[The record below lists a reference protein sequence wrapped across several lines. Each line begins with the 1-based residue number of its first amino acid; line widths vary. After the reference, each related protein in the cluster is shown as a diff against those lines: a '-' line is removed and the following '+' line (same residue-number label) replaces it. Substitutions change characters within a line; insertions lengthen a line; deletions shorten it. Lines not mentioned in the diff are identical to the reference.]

1 MSKKAV
7 SWLDLIKLKLNEEK
21 AKGNSPSIND
31 IMPAAKKEWAQI
43 KAGTHPNYVYGKA
56 KTFARKKKSG
66 ETKKTRKFNSSS
78 SKGSSNKSE
87 GTDYA
92 DIRSLLAEVK
102 ICGKCKKKVE
112 KILARKGMS
121 GGDSHV
127 PAADEAAPAA
137 VGGAAASAPAG
148 GADTVVGYD
157 GANANSA
164 PISGG
169 GKKRGGKSK
178 KQKGG
183 CGTCTL

>member
-78 SKGSSNKSE
+78 SKGSSSNKSE

-127 PAADEAAPAA
+127 PAAAEAAPAA
-137 VGGAAASAPAG
+137 AG

-157 GANANSA
+157 GAIANSA